1 MRQQS
6 RPEIRTQ
13 GDYDDFDDADD
24 DVDYGYDDNTDD
36 DDSVKKLRMKKLCV
50 LWRAIMSQPMD
61 DQTVRGIMK
70 CFLQRNIKCFLQ
82 RNTKCFLLCNSTCSS

>member
-36 DDSVKKLRMKKLCV
+36 DDSVKK
-50 LWRAIMSQPMD
+50 
-61 DQTVRGIMK
+61 
-70 CFLQRNIKCFLQ
+70 N
-82 RNTKCFLLCNSTCSS
+82 